1 MDVMLSHVNTG
12 ETQVKHIQH
21 IFTVLIFFG
30 LFMGL
35 NICKTK
41 IWGKNYKYFFFSF
54 MPRKICYF
62 YFSYR
67 KKKKKRCRVVTSRGK
82 KTKHNFQWSFQFWVN
97 YRLSKNE
104 ILWENSSFSPVM
116 ISAVLKKYV
125 NENIPRNK
133 KTHNIPGSHL
143 LNLYGWFSL

>member
-12 ETQVKHIQH
+12 ETQVKHVQH

-54 MPRKICYF
+54 RSRKICYF
-62 YFSYR
+62 YLSYR
-67 KKKKKRCRVVTSRGK
+67 KKKKKMSSSDKQRK
-82 KTKHNFQWSFQFWVN
+82 KKQNTISGEVFSF
-97 YRLSKNE
+97 
-104 ILWENSSFSPVM
+104 
-116 ISAVLKKYV
+116 
-125 NENIPRNK
+125 
-133 KTHNIPGSHL
+133 G
-143 LNLYGWFSL
+143 

>member
-54 MPRKICYF
+54 RSRKICYF
-62 YFSYR
+62 YLSYR
-67 KKKKKRCRVVTSRGK
+67 KKKKRCRVVTSSGK
-82 KTKHNFQWSFQFWVN
+82 KNKTQFPV
-97 YRLSKNE
+97 K
-104 ILWENSSFSPVM
+104 FS
-116 ISAVLKKYV
+116 ALGK
-125 NENIPRNK
+125 
-133 KTHNIPGSHL
+133 
-143 LNLYGWFSL
+143 

>member
-1 MDVMLSHVNTG
+1 MDVMLPHVNTG
-12 ETQVKHIQH
+12 ETQVKHVQH

-35 NICKTK
+35 NICKKK

-67 KKKKKRCRVVTSRGK
+67 KKKKKKMSSSDKQGK
-82 KTKHNFQWSFQFWVN
+82 KNKTQFPV
-97 YRLSKNE
+97 K
-104 ILWENSSFSPVM
+104 FS
-116 ISAVLKKYV
+116 VLGKLQ
-125 NENIPRNK
+125 
-133 KTHNIPGSHL
+133 T
-143 LNLYGWFSL
+143 F